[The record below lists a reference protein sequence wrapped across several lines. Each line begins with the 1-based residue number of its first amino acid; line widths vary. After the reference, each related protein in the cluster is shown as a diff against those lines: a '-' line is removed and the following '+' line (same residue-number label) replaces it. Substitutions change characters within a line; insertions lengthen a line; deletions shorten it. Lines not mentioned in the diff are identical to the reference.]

1 MSNTPHTLHE
11 EFPAEVEKISALKVA
26 NAHFAR
32 LLDEYDAVNDQVHR
46 AEARVDAVTED
57 HEAELR
63 RKRSEIA
70 TATAPAV
77 AACGTA
83 G

>member
-63 RKRSEIA
+63 RKRSHLKDEIA
-70 TATAPAV
+70 RMLR
-77 AACGTA
+77 AA
-83 G
+83 